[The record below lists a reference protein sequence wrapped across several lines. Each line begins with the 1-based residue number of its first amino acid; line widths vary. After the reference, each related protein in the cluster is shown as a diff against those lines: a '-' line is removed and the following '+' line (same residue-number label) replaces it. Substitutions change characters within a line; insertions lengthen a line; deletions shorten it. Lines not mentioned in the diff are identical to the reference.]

1 MKKDFQTY
9 WTLFVSTFL
18 LSAFTFGG
26 GYVIVPL
33 MQKKFVEDL
42 KWIDRKEILDLVA
55 IAQSSPGAIAINTSI
70 LLGYRIGGVIG
81 TAIAILGAVL
91 PPLIIISLISIFYD
105 AFRSNIY
112 IAALL
117 KGMRIGVAA
126 IITDVVLQLGHNVIR
141 GKKIVYIIVM
151 ILSFIAVVFFKIN
164 ILYIILVAGIVGAI
178 QSISK
183 KNTKSTQEQ

>member
-70 LLGYRIGGVIG
+70 LLGYRIAGVIG

>member
-1 MKKDFQTY
+1 M
-9 WTLFVSTFL
+9 
-18 LSAFTFGG
+18 
-26 GYVIVPL
+26 
-33 MQKKFVEDL
+33 
-42 KWIDRKEILDLVA
+42 
-55 IAQSSPGAIAINTSI
+55 
-70 LLGYRIGGVIG
+70 
-81 TAIAILGAVL
+81 GAVL